1 MGSNEHFSG
10 GISWRVGYRGQDL
23 DPGQRR
29 PLRGKEN
36 FLRPAAACFLLPGTQ
51 TEVVNMTVTRYIE
64 DQEDSMEDDSA
75 AMLDEADG
83 DHSGL
88 IEDTDGIN
96 DDPSA

>member
-1 MGSNEHFSG
+1 
-10 GISWRVGYRGQDL
+10 
-23 DPGQRR
+23 
-29 PLRGKEN
+29 
-36 FLRPAAACFLLPGTQ
+36 
-51 TEVVNMTVTRYIE
+51 MTVTRYIE